1 MPEKVT
7 PTGLQEGGHP
17 VREGLDRGKSLW

>member
-1 MPEKVT
+1 MPEKVA
-7 PTGLQEGGHP
+7 PTGLQEGGQT